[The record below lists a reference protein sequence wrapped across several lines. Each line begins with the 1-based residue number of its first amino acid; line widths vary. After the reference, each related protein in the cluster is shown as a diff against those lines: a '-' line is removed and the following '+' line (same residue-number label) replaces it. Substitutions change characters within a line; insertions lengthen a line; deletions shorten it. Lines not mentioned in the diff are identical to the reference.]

1 MLKRILIALILLSPL
16 YLMSV
21 NAIAQENS
29 SSGLFSKLQQLGI
42 KLGQSNSQE
51 LLPPDEAFKISV
63 EVRDGQTLV
72 ANLTPAK
79 DYYLYRDKIIFESKE
94 TDTAIEKISLPPG
107 KKKEDQTFG
116 ATEVYYEPIQAII
129 TLKRDHSASEQS
141 LTLAA
146 TYQGCNE
153 PVGVCYAP
161 IH

>member
-42 KLGQSNSQE
+42 KLGQSNPQE

-94 TDTAIEKISLPPG
+94 TDTAIEKFPCRLARRRKIKLLARQKS
-107 KKKEDQTFG
+107 
-116 ATEVYYEPIQAII
+116 I
-129 TLKRDHSASEQS
+129 TNRFKPSSR
-141 LTLAA
+141 
-146 TYQGCNE
+146 
-153 PVGVCYAP
+153 
-161 IH
+161 

>member
-1 MLKRILIALILLSPL
+1 
-16 YLMSV
+16 MSV

-42 KLGQSNSQE
+42 KLGQSNPQE

-94 TDTAIEKISLPPG
+94 TDTAIEKFPCRLARRRKIKLLARQKS
-107 KKKEDQTFG
+107 
-116 ATEVYYEPIQAII
+116 I
-129 TLKRDHSASEQS
+129 TNRFKPSSR
-141 LTLAA
+141 
-146 TYQGCNE
+146 
-153 PVGVCYAP
+153 
-161 IH
+161 

>member
-42 KLGQSNSQE
+42 KLGQSNPQE

-94 TDTAIEKISLPPG
+94 TDTAIEN
-107 KKKEDQTFG
+107 F
-116 ATEVYYEPIQAII
+116 
-129 TLKRDHSASEQS
+129 
-141 LTLAA
+141 LAA
-146 TYQGCNE
+146 WQEEGRSNFWRDRSLLRTDSSHHHVETRPERKRTILDACGYLSRLQRTRWRMLRT
-153 PVGVCYAP
+153 
-161 IH
+161 HT